1 MRIFSTIFLSITCL
15 LLSLEAYSQE
25 SNILAKS
32 PNGEYSY
39 EKVFEAP
46 GKSKTEIFNS
56 IKSWVIKNIKSQS
69 NTNYFDEANQSIS
82 TTPVFI
88 VSFDGTVNFKLNI
101 EIKDGKYRLTANSFV
116 YQNKDGLQRGLG
128 DFSGTGYYKK
138 IKIKLMED
146 ADTAFKNILDSINNA
161 VTAKSDW

>member
-15 LLSLEAYSQE
+15 LFSLNAYCQESSILTKNTSGAYSF
-25 SNILAKS
+25 
-32 PNGEYSY
+32 
-39 EKVFEAP
+39 EKVFDAP

-69 NTNYFDEANQSIS
+69 NTNYFDEANQNIS
-82 TTPVFI
+82 TTPVFL
-88 VSFDGTVNFKLNI
+88 VSFDGTVNFKLNL

-116 YQNKDGLQRGLG
+116 YQNKDGLQRSLG

-138 IKIKLMED
+138 IKIKLIED

-161 VTAKSDW
+161 VTSKSDW